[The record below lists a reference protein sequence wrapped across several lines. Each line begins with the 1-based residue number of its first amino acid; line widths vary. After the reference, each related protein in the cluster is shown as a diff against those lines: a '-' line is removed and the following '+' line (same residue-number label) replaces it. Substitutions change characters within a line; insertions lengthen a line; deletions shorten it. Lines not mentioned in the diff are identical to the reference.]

1 MVWDRDNKTENI
13 VIIIVNFYKMLCM
26 TSASVKKLVI
36 IMFRQSAEHFIWDI
50 CYGLNSAPPLH
61 MLKP

>member
-1 MVWDRDNKTENI
+1 MVWDRDNKTENT

-36 IMFRQSAEHFIWDI
+36 ILFKVLSTL
-50 CYGLNSAPPLH
+50 YGIFA
-61 MLKP
+61 MD